1 MKNWNIRTKILVGWF
16 FVLLLIII
24 VDLSFYSIIN
34 KLSKSA
40 DINISYY
47 KFFEDY
53 NKYLNAQKEFLIE
66 YQKDPVFFR
75 TEQSEILRKQDL
87 AYLKVK
93 NDLQGLIEYPN
104 ISVNQQNRFSQILTL
119 VSNKHT
125 YFKTLTHKLYL
136 RGSFTIQSGLVGKI
150 YDIFVTIKQNNQ
162 DPKLARQIDVLYS
175 DFLTYLV
182 TFDEKQYQKFL
193 QDYTVLNRYL
203 QTQEFAPFTGTL
215 DTTLASAQTY
225 NYSDKLLHSLSDLK
239 ARFRDLVRLDS
250 EIGLLNL
257 NSGILLNLKS
267 LESNA
272 TMLVDKMRQELVDMF
287 TQLGQRSKLVYLSFF
302 LTLIIITIIVLL
314 YLNNFI
320 FSRFDKIKEY
330 INPLQYGQLP
340 EKLDIETHD
349 EIGDLIVKLNIFI
362 DSLQKTAEFAV
373 QLGQGNFDVEYKP
386 LSDKDILGNALLR
399 LREDLKRALEEEEKR
414 KQEER
419 IRQWTNEGISKFADI
434 LRQKTENLEEL
445 ARIVIKNLVNYLNAN
460 QGAFFYLNDEDKNN
474 VRLELLATYAY
485 NRERKKKKYF
495 KLGEGLVGTVA
506 LEKSTVYM
514 TDIPEDYISITSGL
528 GGAKPRSLLIVPLN
542 AEDKIIGVIELASF
556 NELKDYEIKFVER
569 VAESIAATFSM
580 TKINEI
586 TNKLLNQAQMQAAE
600 MAAKEEEM
608 RQNLEE
614 LKATQEEAA
623 RREAELQSLL
633 NGIENATFVIFL
645 DLNGFIVRANKNLLE
660 FLGISKNDFF
670 GHHISEFDIDGELA
684 KDEFWEALRNGELKK
699 YTRHFKIGDKEYW
712 FDEFYVPILDRNDN
726 VQRFIALAYDITKR
740 VKQQQLLEQ
749 QKQEL
754 QEREKELK
762 KLLEQQEAARKLI
775 EEQKAR
781 AESMSRRLQAN
792 EQVLKKA
799 LDEAKQQK
807 EKAEQMSQRL
817 AEEKMQLAQE
827 YEDYLSSKEML
838 NYLERKLQEE
848 RRTQKQKVQQM
859 EKALEEKDK
868 KINELLRQIEELKK
882 QRGDK

>member
-1 MKNWNIRTKILVGWF
+1 MKHWNIRTKIFIGWV

-24 VDLSFYSIIN
+24 VDLSFYSMIN
-34 KLSKSA
+34 KIGESA
-40 DINISYY
+40 KLNIDYY
-47 KFFEDY
+47 NFFEDY
-53 NKYLNAQKEFLIE
+53 NKYLNAQKEFLVE

-75 TEQSEILRKQDL
+75 TEQSENLRKQDL

-93 NDLQGLIEYPN
+93 NDLQNLIEYPN
-104 ISVNQQNRFSQILTL
+104 ISVEQQNRFSQILSL
-119 VSNKHT
+119 VSNKHS
-125 YFKTLTHKLYL
+125 YFKELTHKLYL
-136 RGSFTIQSGLVGKI
+136 RGSMSIHSGLTGKI
-150 YDIFVTIKQNNQ
+150 YDIFVTAKHNNQ
-162 DPKLARQIDVLYS
+162 DPKLAHQIDVLYS
-175 DFLTYLV
+175 DYLTYLV

-193 QDYTVLNRYL
+193 RDYTVLNRYL
-203 QTQEFAPFTGTL
+203 QTQEMAPFSGTL
-215 DTTLASAQTY
+215 DTTITTTY
-225 NYSDKLLHSLSDLK
+225 NYSDKLLNALSDLK

-267 LESNA
+267 LEDNA
-272 TMLVDKMRQELVDMF
+272 TMLVDKMRQDLIDGF
-287 TQLGQRSKLVYLSFF
+287 TKIGERSKLVYMSFF
-302 LTLIIITIIVLL
+302 LTLVIITVIVFL
-314 YLNNFI
+314 YLQNFI
-320 FSRFDKIKEY
+320 FDRFQKIREY
-330 INPLQYGQLP
+330 IDPLQYGQLP
-340 EKLDIETHD
+340 EKLEVETHD
-349 EIGDLIVKLNIFI
+349 EIGDLISKLNIFI
-362 DSLQKTAEFAV
+362 ISLHKTADFAV
-373 QLGQGNFDVEYKP
+373 QLGQGNFDVDYKP

-399 LREDLKRALEEEEKR
+399 LREDLKRAQEEEEKR

-474 VRLELLATYAY
+474 IRLELLATYAY

-506 LEKSTVYM
+506 LEKATVYM

-528 GGAKPRSLLIVPLN
+528 GGAKPRSLLIVPLK
-542 AEDKIIGVIELASF
+542 AEDKIVGVIELASF

-569 VAESIAATFSM
+569 VAESIAATVSM

-586 TNKLLNQAQMQAAE
+586 TNRLLNRAQMQAAE

-645 DLNGFIVRANKNLLE
+645 DLNGFIVRANKNLLD

-670 GHHISEFDIDGELA
+670 GHHISEFDLDGELA
-684 KDEFWEALRNGELKK
+684 KDEFWEELREGELKK
-699 YTRHFKIGDKEYW
+699 YTRHFKVGDKEYW

-749 QKQEL
+749 QKHEL
-754 QEREKELK
+754 EEREKELQELLK
-762 KLLEQQEAARKLI
+762 KQEAARKLI

-807 EKAEQMSQRL
+807 EMAEKMSYKL
-817 AEEKMQLAQE
+817 AEEKMHLAQE

-838 NYLERKLQEE
+838 NYIERKLQQE
-848 RRTQKQKVQQM
+848 RITQKQKIKQM
-859 EKALEEKDK
+859 EQQLEDKDK
-868 KINELLRQIEELKK
+868 KIEELLKQIEELKK
-882 QRGDK
+882 QRGQDK